1 MKNLKIV
8 KTTATDKFGDSCFG
22 VAFLNSDQ
30 LIRHLCGIGE
40 NLADETA
47 KFCGG
52 IIDRVRA
59 GDVEFPIEEN
69 PHTVKIADGSFFA
82 TLSTAMMD
90 GGELFFTTR
99 PLDAKTDADFICH
112 IAKSAIDY
120 LQNKDGNE
128 FEKISDEQIPF

>member
-22 VAFLNSDQ
+22 VAFLNGDQ

-59 GDVEFPIEEN
+59 GDVEF
-69 PHTVKIADGSFFA
+69 A
-82 TLSTAMMD
+82 LMD

-112 IAKSAIDY
+112 VAQSAIDY
-120 LQNKDGNE
+120 LQDKDGNE
-128 FEKISDEQIPF
+128 LEKISDEEIPF